1 VASST
6 GGLALRWGAVQ
17 YGAMVECFRLRS
29 SESWVDVCLLE
40 VNGRWIATAETP
52 DGPTL
57 GTGTSSLEALWGA
70 FVTSSVSYSRRWT
83 SKSRAESDRQAMRH
97 VEEVAA
103 NFASALAAGDF
114 DRALARGRLRAS

>member
-1 VASST
+1 VTSST

-70 FVTSSVSYSRRWT
+70 LDPFRDVIGELLASMD
-83 SKSRAESDRQAMRH
+83 EQ
-97 VEEVAA
+97 VA
-103 NFASALAAGDF
+103 S
-114 DRALARGRLRAS
+114 